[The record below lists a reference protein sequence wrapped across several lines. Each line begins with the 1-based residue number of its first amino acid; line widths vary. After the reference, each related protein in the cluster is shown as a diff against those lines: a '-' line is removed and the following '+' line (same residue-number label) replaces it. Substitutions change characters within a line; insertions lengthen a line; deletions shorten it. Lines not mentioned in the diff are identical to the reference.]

1 MPPSNTPAGSPQTP
15 PTLPVAS
22 WAPVA
27 PEEPVTQPL
36 SGESCSLGSVHVEG
50 RGRRALGPVR
60 CQTLSLSP
68 FLTSPLPHPPS
79 LSSSFLRCLLPS
91 PVGSCMGCSMVNR
104 STPGLPV
111 HHQLPEFTQTHLP
124 GVLGA
129 GKVSTTSTKALPGAR
144 RCFVGWLCGEA
155 VLPASLA
162 SSVDRVRVRGGA
174 GVDAEPWPAW
184 TARVEPG
191 FHPS

>member
-1 MPPSNTPAGSPQTP
+1 MGTEPTSLPPLPDPGPFLGQPLLPDFSHTPPPPVTRPQPAMPPSNTPAGSPQTP

-91 PVGSCMGCSMVNR
+91 PVGSCMGCSM
-104 STPGLPV
+104 GL
-111 HHQLPEFTQTHLP
+111 EDATQFPIALRISPLAATTLDP
-124 GVLGA
+124 A
-129 GKVSTTSTKALPGAR
+129 GEVYKAGRVSPAPSALDSRAPR
-144 RCFVGWLCGEA
+144 
-155 VLPASLA
+155 
-162 SSVDRVRVRGGA
+162 
-174 GVDAEPWPAW
+174 
-184 TARVEPG
+184 
-191 FHPS
+191 

>member
-1 MPPSNTPAGSPQTP
+1 MGTQPTSLPPLPDPGPFLGQPLLPDFSHTHPQPVTCPQPAMPPSSTPACSPQTP

-27 PEEPVTQPL
+27 PEEPVTQLLP
-36 SGESCSLGSVHVEG
+36 GESCSLGSVHVEG

-91 PVGSCMGCSMVNR
+91 PVGSCTGCSM
-104 STPGLPV
+104 GL
-111 HHQLPEFTQTHLP
+111 ED
-124 GVLGA
+124 
-129 GKVSTTSTKALPGAR
+129 TTRFPIA
-144 RCFVGWLCGEA
+144 
-155 VLPASLA
+155 LA
-162 SSVDRVRVRGGA
+162 SH
-174 GVDAEPWPAW
+174 PWQ
-184 TARVEPG
+184 
-191 FHPS
+191 HQH